1 LEVFLL
7 ADLRLPDRF
16 DDSGRPAP
24 HPGDALGRQGIG
36 QRGIPIV
43 EVAAEM
49 VEQSG

>member
-1 LEVFLL
+1 L

-16 DDSGRPAP
+16 DDSGRPAA
-24 HPGDALGRQGIG
+24 HPGGALGRQGID
-36 QRGIPIV
+36 QRGIPVI